1 MVSKDIRIYL
11 RVQEEMMGVKALLA
25 SVGCM
30 LLAMMIYYGALGI
43 LNVLNRP
50 MPAGLTDA
58 HKVRW
63 LDALGRG
70 AKGGSNVVH
79 DWGLELGSEPIKFF
93 LNTAFSFLFNPSFTQ
108 RVDLR
113 GMVVSQDLY
122 NGVPVSTYTPLALGQ
137 NLGCFPTVV
146 YFHGG
151 GWTWL
156 SVGVYDGPLKHF
168 ANSTKFKIV
177 AVEYRKAPQ
186 HPFPAAYDDCLA
198 VTKYVINNARDLH
211 VCNDMV
217 VVAGDGAGG
226 NLAAAVANE
235 MSSLIRMQI
244 LINPALQMM
253 NFATPSYQDF
263 GKESLVPGITSADKE
278 ITNWIRYGGLAP
290 ELVPHLANNTHISLH
305 HYNFLSS
312 YVDSEKRLPPDLGV
326 TQKKT
331 IHNSVHN
338 KSLTSRIEELIL
350 DPRFCPMF
358 ASDVRHIAQ
367 TYVITSQYD
376 VLRDEGIMYAQRLK
390 ESGVKVNLVHY
401 WHGFHGFF
409 LFAGGG
415 WIQMEES
422 KKAMDDLVK
431 YLHTNIL
438 RTTSTVSI

>member
-1 MVSKDIRIYL
+1 MTFSAHSAHSQHRD
-11 RVQEEMMGVKALLA
+11 EVKMLLA
-25 SVGCM
+25 SVACM
-30 LLAMMIYYGALGI
+30 LLAMFIYYGALGI

-50 MPAGLTDA
+50 MPAGLSDT
-58 HKVRW
+58 HKIRW
-63 LDALGRG
+63 LDALGRA
-70 AKGGSNVVH
+70 AKGGSAMVD

-113 GMVVSQDLY
+113 GMVVRQDLY

-137 NLGCFPTVV
+137 NLGCFPTIV

-217 VVAGDGAGG
+217 IVAGDGAGG

-235 MSSLIRMQI
+235 MSSSIRMQI

-253 NFATPSYQDF
+253 NFGTPSYQDF
-263 GKESLVPGITSADKE
+263 GKDSLIPGITSPDKE
-278 ITNWIRYGGLAP
+278 ITNWLRYAGLAP
-290 ELVPHLANNTHISLH
+290 ELLPQLAMNAHMSLH
-305 HYNFLSS
+305 QYNFLSG
-312 YVDSEKRLPPDLGV
+312 YVDSEKRLLPALGV
-326 TQKKT
+326 TQRKT

-338 KSLTSRIEELIL
+338 ESLTSRIDELIL

-376 VLRDEGIMYAQRLK
+376 VLRDEGIMYAQRLQ
-390 ESGVKVNLVHY
+390 ESGIKVNLAHY

-415 WIQMEES
+415 WIQLEES
-422 KKAMDDLVK
+422 KKAMDDLIV

-438 RTTSTVSI
+438 RTATLIA

>member
-1 MVSKDIRIYL
+1 
-11 RVQEEMMGVKALLA
+11 
-25 SVGCM
+25 
-30 LLAMMIYYGALGI
+30 
-43 LNVLNRP
+43 
-50 MPAGLTDA
+50 
-58 HKVRW
+58 
-63 LDALGRG
+63 
-70 AKGGSNVVH
+70 
-79 DWGLELGSEPIKFF
+79 
-93 LNTAFSFLFNPSFTQ
+93 
-108 RVDLR
+108 
-113 GMVVSQDLY
+113 
-122 NGVPVSTYTPLALGQ
+122 
-137 NLGCFPTVV
+137 
-146 YFHGG
+146 
-151 GWTWL
+151 
-156 SVGVYDGPLKHF
+156 
-168 ANSTKFKIV
+168 
-177 AVEYRKAPQ
+177 
-186 HPFPAAYDDCLA
+186 
-198 VTKYVINNARDLH
+198 
-211 VCNDMV
+211 MV

-338 KSLTSRIEELIL
+338 KSLTTRIEELIL

-390 ESGVKVNLVHY
+390 ESGVKVNLAHY

>member
-1 MVSKDIRIYL
+1 M
-11 RVQEEMMGVKALLA
+11 A
-25 SVGCM
+25 SVVLILLTM
-30 LLAMMIYYGALGI
+30 LVYYGAIGMLS
-43 LNVLNRP
+43 VLNRP
-50 MPAGLTDA
+50 MPAGLTDS

-70 AKGGSNVVH
+70 AKGGADEEEEENEEKDYCDDFDDNLVQDLMKNEEDYVDDNEEEEEQEVEDKDDNVVFVVG
-79 DWGLELGSEPIKFF
+79 DDGDE
-93 LNTAFSFLFNPSFTQ
+93 N
-108 RVDLR
+108 VD
-113 GMVVSQDLY
+113 D
-122 NGVPVSTYTPLALGQ
+122 VSTYTPLALGQ
-137 NLGCFPTVV
+137 NLGCFPTIV

-177 AVEYRKAPQ
+177 GVEYRKAPQ
-186 HPFPAAYDDCLA
+186 YPFPAAYDDCLA
-198 VTKYVINNARDLH
+198 VTKYVIHNARDLH

-217 VVAGDGAGG
+217 IVAGDGAGG

-263 GKESLVPGITSADKE
+263 GKDFLIPGITSADKE
-278 ITNWIRYGGLAP
+278 ITNWIRYAGLPP
-290 ELVPHLANNTHISLH
+290 ELLPQLANGTHISLD
-305 HYNFLSS
+305 HYNFLSN
-312 YVDSEKRLPPDLGV
+312 YVDSEKKMPADLNV

-338 KSLTSRIEELIL
+338 KSLTNRLDELIF
-350 DPRFCPMF
+350 DSRFCPMF
-358 ASDVRHIAQ
+358 ASDVRHLAQ

-390 ESGVKVNLVHY
+390 DSGVKVNLAHY
-401 WHGFHGFF
+401 WKGFHGFF

-415 WIQMEES
+415 WIQLEES
-422 KKAMDDLVK
+422 RKAMDDLVK

-438 RTTSTVSI
+438 RTPTMLA